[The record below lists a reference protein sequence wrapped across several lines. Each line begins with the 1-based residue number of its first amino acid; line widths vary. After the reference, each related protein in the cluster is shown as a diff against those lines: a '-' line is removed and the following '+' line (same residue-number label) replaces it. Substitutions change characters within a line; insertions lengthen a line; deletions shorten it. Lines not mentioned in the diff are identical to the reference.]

1 MSDDDSN
8 PAFVFAGGGT
18 GGHIFPA
25 LAIAEQVVAAR
36 PGARCTFVCSTREL
50 DAEILRAERIGGRA
64 AEYFALGARPFG
76 LGPRTLA
83 RFVFNWGSSL
93 RASREYLRGVRAT
106 NRNVT
111 LVAMGGFVAAPMAQA
126 ARVERIPIA
135 LVNLDAVP
143 GRANRWIASRAGR
156 VFTSAP
162 LSDRAPAA
170 ARRAWSVVPPIVRAA
185 AVCTDT
191 PERCREM
198 MGLDAG
204 KPVLLVTGASQGAG
218 SINEMMTAFVKR
230 RPEALRGWQVIHQT
244 GKVGVEAVRGAYAEA
259 GVPAVVEGFFREMGR
274 AWRAAECAV
283 SRAGAGSVAEAW
295 ANGVPTL
302 FLPYPYHKD
311 EHQKYNA
318 APLVAAGAGR
328 LERDA
333 IGAEANLARA
343 GVALGEMLTDAAC
356 RNGMRKCF
364 ESLGPADGAR
374 RVADAILHENR
385 GISGTSR

>member
-1 MSDDDSN
+1 
-8 PAFVFAGGGT
+8 
-18 GGHIFPA
+18 
-25 LAIAEQVVAAR
+25 
-36 PGARCTFVCSTREL
+36 
-50 DAEILRAERIGGRA
+50 
-64 AEYFALGARPFG
+64 
-76 LGPRTLA
+76 
-83 RFVFNWGSSL
+83 
-93 RASREYLRGVRAT
+93 
-106 NRNVT
+106 
-111 LVAMGGFVAAPMAQA
+111 
-126 ARVERIPIA
+126 
-135 LVNLDAVP
+135 
-143 GRANRWIASRAGR
+143 
-156 VFTSAP
+156 
-162 LSDRAPAA
+162 
-170 ARRAWSVVPPIVRAA
+170 
-185 AVCTDT
+185 
-191 PERCREM
+191 

-244 GKVGVEAVRGAYAEA
+244 GKVGVEAVRAAYAEA

-283 SRAGAGSVAEAW
+283 SR
-295 ANGVPTL
+295 
-302 FLPYPYHKD
+302 
-311 EHQKYNA
+311 
-318 APLVAAGAGR
+318 AGAGR